1 MTSDTHDS
9 DEEESPVTPTRTTL
23 PNHKLTIAL
32 VGLAVGFI
40 ILIALNM
47 N

>member
-1 MTSDTHDS
+1 MTRETNDS
-9 DEEESPVTPTRTTL
+9 DKAEAPETQHRTPL

-40 ILIALNM
+40 ILVALNM

>member
-1 MTSDTHDS
+1 MTLETHDS
-9 DEEESPVTPTRTTL
+9 DQEEAPVIEHRTPL

-40 ILIALNM
+40 ILVALNM

>member
-1 MTSDTHDS
+1 MTLEKCDS
-9 DEEESPVTPTRTTL
+9 DRAEAPETQHRTAL
-23 PNHKLTIAL
+23 PNHRLTIAL

-40 ILIALNM
+40 ILVALNM